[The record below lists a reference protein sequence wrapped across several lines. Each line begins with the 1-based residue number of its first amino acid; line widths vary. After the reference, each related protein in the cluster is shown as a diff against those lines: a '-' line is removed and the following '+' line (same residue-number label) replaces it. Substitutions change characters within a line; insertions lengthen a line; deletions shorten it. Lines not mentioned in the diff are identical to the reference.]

1 MEGDIARDIQSPLP
15 PENGSKQL
23 GRSLWPPSD
32 AIWSSKVHIA
42 WENNSSWWI
51 PRQCHTQELHED
63 RRVTPVYRI
72 TQSCWAP
79 VNQKQWYFDK
89 TCRKSNNVNFAQHH
103 CATNF
108 CICVRGITLQIY
120 NTNVEQFYQT
130 KRLCEISPQAQTLKH
145 LTRTL
150 RGTQNIRH
158 YILPNPTPKCWRDQ
172 TNRN

>member
-1 MEGDIARDIQSPLP
+1 MEGEIAQDIQSPLL
-15 PENGSKQL
+15 PENSWAAVYGLHLTQF
-23 GRSLWPPSD
+23 GAWG
-32 AIWSSKVHIA
+32 VHIA

-79 VNQKQWYFDK
+79 VNQKQLYFDK
-89 TCRKSNNVNFAQHH
+89 TSRKSKNINFAQHH

-130 KRLCEISPQAQTLKH
+130 KRLCEISPQEQTLKH

-150 RGTQNIRH
+150 CRAK
-158 YILPNPTPKCWRDQ
+158 L
-172 TNRN
+172 

>member
-89 TCRKSNNVNFAQHH
+89 TSRKSKNINFAQHH

-150 RGTQNIRH
+150 CH
-158 YILPNPTPKCWRDQ
+158 AKLEPK
-172 TNRN
+172 T